1 MVLPVYCTGAQ
12 QVTGRATPQKARATE
27 EPVSGLPSGVTTIP
41 VPAALVVQPELAEA
55 HIAAGNSLAAIGRDR
70 ESFKRFQSARKLE
83 SGSR

>member
-1 MVLPVYCTGAQ
+1 MLGNALAETG
-12 QVTGRATPQKARATE
+12 KHE
-27 EPVSGLPSGVTTIP
+27 
-41 VPAALVVQPELAEA
+41 AAVEQFDQSLVIQPELAEA